1 MVIVYI
7 QNDGYAALSQRIFY
21 CLITSVSCYCSY
33 RETLFERECMF
44 MKSFVPA
51 TGNYASPV
59 LWIGIIVVAVIALV
73 AVIVVCFR
81 YAAGKFL
88 QRRHDTHNRT
98 ASQVLPNRLS
108 LLVSVTKPNRFIVS
122 KCFQQSHSN
131 IRMTNPV
138 SCLFLLA
145 DFFEALHKFRNILL
159 LLGLSLLLL
168 STLEQVLV
176 VHETG
181 QTKLV
186 EDSRKVLGN
195 G

>member
-1 MVIVYI
+1 
-7 QNDGYAALSQRIFY
+7 
-21 CLITSVSCYCSY
+21 
-33 RETLFERECMF
+33 
-44 MKSFVPA
+44 
-51 TGNYASPV
+51 
-59 LWIGIIVVAVIALV
+59 
-73 AVIVVCFR
+73 
-81 YAAGKFL
+81 
-88 QRRHDTHNRT
+88 
-98 ASQVLPNRLS
+98 
-108 LLVSVTKPNRFIVS
+108 
-122 KCFQQSHSN
+122 
-131 IRMTNPV
+131 MTNPV